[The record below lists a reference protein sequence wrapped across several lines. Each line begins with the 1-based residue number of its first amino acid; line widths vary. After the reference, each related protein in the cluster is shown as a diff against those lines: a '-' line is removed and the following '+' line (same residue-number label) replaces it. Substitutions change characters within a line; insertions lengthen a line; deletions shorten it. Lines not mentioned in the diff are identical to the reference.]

1 MSSSDIRDNEY
12 VRALIEC
19 DLEVVPASMIAPIIR
34 MHPSTMIDHV
44 RKGEWN
50 LCATVISG
58 DHVKFFRRDFLRKAG
73 LIDAKDELIMQVLEE
88 VKELRRL
95 VESVMK
101 GAETNDQEDN
111 DWKVYLTDPAIG
123 SGRPHHLGT
132 EQYHQQL
139 CCGRS

>member
-1 MSSSDIRDNEY
+1 MENIRDNEY

-19 DLEVVPASMIAPIIR
+19 DLEVVPASMISPIIR
-34 MHPSTMIDHV
+34 MHPSAMIDHV

-50 LCATVISG
+50 LCATVQSG

-88 VKELRRL
+88 LKELRRL

-111 DWKVYLTDPAIG
+111 DRKVDLADPAAG
-123 SGRPHHLGT
+123 SDRYHHLGT
-132 EQYHQQL
+132 EQYPQQL

>member
-1 MSSSDIRDNEY
+1 MNSNDIRDNEY
-12 VRALIEC
+12 MRALIEC
-19 DLEVVPASMIAPIIR
+19 DQEVVPASMIAPIIR

-58 DHVKFFRRDFLRKAG
+58 DHVKFFRRDFLRNAG

-88 VKELRRL
+88 LKELRRL
-95 VESVMK
+95 VEFAMK

-111 DWKVYLTDPAIG
+111 DRKVDLADPAVG
-123 SGRPHHLGT
+123 GDRHHHLGA
-132 EQYHQQL
+132 EQHH
-139 CCGRS
+139 

>member
-1 MSSSDIRDNEY
+1 MNSNDIRDNPF

-19 DLEVVPASMIAPIIR
+19 DLEVVPASMIAPILR
-34 MHPSTMIDHV
+34 MHQSVLIDHV

-50 LCATVISG
+50 LCATIISG

-73 LIDAKDELIMQVLEE
+73 LIDEKDELIMQVLEE

-95 VESVMK
+95 VESIMK

-111 DWKVYLTDPAIG
+111 NRKVDLADLAAGGDRY
-123 SGRPHHLGT
+123 HYLGT
-132 EQYHQQL
+132 KQYPQQL

>member
-88 VKELRRL
+88 LKELRRL
-95 VESVMK
+95 VEFAMK

-111 DWKVYLTDPAIG
+111 DRKVDLADPAAG
-123 SGRPHHLGT
+123 SHCHHHMGA
-132 EQYHQQL
+132 EQYPQQL
-139 CCGRS
+139 YCGRS

>member
-19 DLEVVPASMIAPIIR
+19 DLEVVPASMISPIIR

-58 DHVKFFRRDFLRKAG
+58 DHVKFFRRDFLRNAG

-88 VKELRRL
+88 LKELRRL
-95 VESVMK
+95 VESAMK

-111 DWKVYLTDPAIG
+111 DRKVDLADPAAG
-123 SGRPHHLGT
+123 SGRPHHLGA
-132 EQYHQQL
+132 EQHH
-139 CCGRS
+139 